1 MSYIKYTINRKEE
14 TMYDPVMIQPFR
26 DELTEV
32 GFKELMTPEEVDT
45 TISNNKGTLL
55 VVVNSVC
62 GCAAGKARPAIRKA
76 LQHVNKPDAT
86 VSVFAGQE
94 TAATSRLRERWLQ
107 GIPPSSP
114 SIALYKDNELVYFIP
129 RFKIEGRMADE
140 IAAELVSA
148 FDEFCKDNVA
158 A

>member
-1 MSYIKYTINRKEE
+1 MPF
-14 TMYDPVMIQPFR
+14 DPVMIQPFR
-26 DELTEV
+26 DELLEL
-32 GFKELMTPEEVDT
+32 GIKELYTPQDVDA

-55 VVVNSVC
+55 VVINSVC

-76 LQHVNKPDAT
+76 LQHNAVPDHK

-94 TAATSRLRERWLQ
+94 VDATARLREQWLQ

-114 SIALYKDNELVYFIP
+114 AIALYKDNELVHFIP
-129 RFKIEGRMADE
+129 RFKIEGRIAEE
-140 IAAELVSA
+140 IAADLIAA
-148 FDEFCKDNVA
+148 FDEFCGNNVA

>member
-1 MSYIKYTINRKEE
+1 MPF
-14 TMYDPVMIQPFR
+14 DPVMIQPFR
-26 DELTEV
+26 DELTEL
-32 GFKELMTPEEVDT
+32 GIKELYTPQEVDD

-76 LQHVNKPDAT
+76 LQHVNTPDNK

-94 TAATSRLRERWLQ
+94 LDATARLRERWLQ
-107 GIPPSSP
+107 GIPASSP
-114 SIALYKDNELVYFIP
+114 SIALYKDNELVHFIP
-129 RFKIEGRMADE
+129 RFKIEGRIADE
-140 IAAELVSA
+140 IAADLISA
-148 FDEFCKDNVA
+148 FDKFCGDKVA

>member
-1 MSYIKYTINRKEE
+1 
-14 TMYDPVMIQPFR
+14 MIQPFR

-32 GFKELMTPEEVDT
+32 GFKELMTSGEVDAT
-45 TISNNKGTLL
+45 LGGNKGTLL

-76 LQHVNKPDAT
+76 LQHTAKPDHL

-94 TAATSRLRERWLQ
+94 KEATARLREQWLQ

-114 SIALYKDNELVYFIP
+114 SIALYKDNELVHFIP
-129 RFKIEGRMADE
+129 RFKIEGRIADE
-140 IAAELVSA
+140 IASDLISA
-148 FDEFCKDNVA
+148 FDEFCGNKVTA
-158 A
+158 

>member
-1 MSYIKYTINRKEE
+1 
-14 TMYDPVMIQPFR
+14 MYDPIMIQPFR
-26 DELTEV
+26 DELTDV
-32 GFKELMTPEEVDT
+32 GIKELMTPEEVDT
-45 TISNNKGTLL
+45 ALSSNKGTLL

-76 LQHVNKPDAT
+76 LQHMNKPDAS

-94 TAATSRLRERWLQ
+94 KDATARLRERWLQ

-114 SIALYKDNELVYFIP
+114 SIALYKDQELVHFIP

-140 IAAELVSA
+140 IAADLIGA
-148 FDEFCKDNVA
+148 FDEFCTAKVNA
-158 A
+158 

>member
-1 MSYIKYTINRKEE
+1 MPF
-14 TMYDPVMIQPFR
+14 DPVMIQPFR
-26 DELTEV
+26 DELLDL
-32 GFKELMTPEEVDT
+32 GIKELYTSEEVDN

-76 LQHVNKPDAT
+76 LQHSSVPDHK

-94 TAATSRLRERWLQ
+94 LEATARLRERWLQ

-114 SIALYKDNELVYFIP
+114 SIALYKDHELVHFIP
-129 RFKIEGRMADE
+129 RFKIEGRIAEE
-140 IAAELVSA
+140 IAADLISA
-148 FDEFCKDNVA
+148 FDEFCSNKVTA
-158 A
+158 

>member
-1 MSYIKYTINRKEE
+1 
-14 TMYDPVMIQPFR
+14 MYDPVMIQPFR

-32 GFKELMTPEEVDT
+32 GFKELITPDEVDA

-62 GCAAGKARPAIRKA
+62 GCAAGKARPGIRKA
-76 LQHVNKPDAT
+76 LRHSVKPDT
-86 VSVFAGQE
+86 LVSVFAGQE
-94 TAATSRLRERWLQ
+94 KEATARLRERWLQ

-114 SIALYKDNELVYFIP
+114 SIALYKDNELVHFIP

-140 IAAELVSA
+140 IAADLISA
-148 FDEFCKDNVA
+148 FDEFCGDKVA
-158 A
+158 V

>member
-1 MSYIKYTINRKEE
+1 
-14 TMYDPVMIQPFR
+14 MYDPVMIQPFR

-32 GFKELMTPEEVDT
+32 GIKELMTPKEVDS
-45 TISNNKGTLL
+45 TIGNNKGTLL

-76 LQHVNKPDAT
+76 LQHSAKPDNM

-94 TAATSRLRERWLQ
+94 KEATAQLREKWLQ

-114 SIALYKDNELVYFIP
+114 SIALYKDQELVHFIP
-129 RFKIEGRMADE
+129 RFKIEGRIADE
-140 IAAELVSA
+140 IAADLISA
-148 FDEFCKDNVA
+148 FDEYCGDKVSA
-158 A
+158 

>member
-1 MSYIKYTINRKEE
+1 
-14 TMYDPVMIQPFR
+14 MIQPFR
-26 DELTEV
+26 DELTEI
-32 GFKELMTPEEVDT
+32 GFKELMTPEEVDS

-76 LQHVNKPDAT
+76 LQNANKPDNT

-94 TAATSRLRERWLQ
+94 LDATARLRERWLQ

-114 SIALYKDNELVYFIP
+114 SIALYKDRELVYFIP

-140 IAAELVSA
+140 IAADMVAA
-148 FDEFCKDNVA
+148 FNEFCSSKVA

>member
-1 MSYIKYTINRKEE
+1 MPF
-14 TMYDPVMIQPFR
+14 DPVMIQPFR
-26 DELTEV
+26 DELTDL
-32 GFKELMTPEEVDT
+32 GIKELYTPQEVDD
-45 TISNNKGTLL
+45 TISTNKGTLL

-76 LQHVNKPDAT
+76 LQNANVPANK

-94 TAATSRLRERWLQ
+94 VDATARLRERWLQ

-114 SIALYKDNELVYFIP
+114 SIALYKDNELVHFIP
-129 RFKIEGRMADE
+129 RFKIEGRIADE
-140 IAAELVSA
+140 IAADLISA
-148 FDEFCKDNVA
+148 FNEFCGDKVA